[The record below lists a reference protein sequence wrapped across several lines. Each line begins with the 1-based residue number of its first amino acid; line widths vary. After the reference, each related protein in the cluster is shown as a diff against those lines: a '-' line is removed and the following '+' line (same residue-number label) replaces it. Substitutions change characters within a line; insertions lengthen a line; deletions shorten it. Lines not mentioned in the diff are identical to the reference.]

1 MISYSVVVPI
11 FNEAGN
17 IRCLYERLT
26 ATMKR
31 IGSAYELIFVND
43 GSSDDSFMILRDIA
57 LSNPTVKVINFDK
70 NYGQHKAVVAGILE
84 AAGDYV
90 ITIDADLQH
99 PPEEIGKLLQKMREG
114 FDMVSGYRRIRK
126 DCLARRF
133 PAILTNWIIS
143 LITGLR
149 MKDYGSM
156 LRVFKREV
164 AQALAREFLK
174 SDGYITML
182 VAKVTRN
189 VAEVE
194 VRHDERYA
202 GRSKYN
208 MRKLFIYF
216 YRILFYYNDNIR
228 ALVKGIPDKPPFVI
242 EKKVENEKE
251 MVIPAEAG

>member
-1 MISYSVVVPI
+1 MISYSVVVPV
-11 FNEAGN
+11 FNEAPN
-17 IRCLYERLT
+17 IHYLYKRLT
-26 ATMKR
+26 ATMR
-31 IGSAYELIFVND
+31 SLGSAYELIFVND
-43 GSSDDSFMILRDIA
+43 GGSDDSFMILRDIA
-57 LSNPTVKVINFDK
+57 LSNPTVKVINFDR

-84 AAGDYV
+84 AVGDYI
-90 ITIDADLQH
+90 ITIDADLQN
-99 PPEEIGKLLQKMREG
+99 PPEEIGKLLEKMREG

-126 DCLARRF
+126 DCLTRRF

-156 LRVFKREV
+156 LRVFKRET
-164 AQALAREFLK
+164 ARALAREFLK
-174 SDGYITML
+174 SNGYITML

-208 MRKLFIYF
+208 MRKLFMCF

-228 ALVKGIPDKPPFVI
+228 ALVKRTSDKPSFVI

-251 MVIPAEAG
+251 VVIAA

>member
-1 MISYSVVVPI
+1 MVAYSIVVPV
-11 FNEAGN
+11 FNEARN

-31 IGSAYELIFVND
+31 LGVVYELIFVND
-43 GSSDDSFMILRDIA
+43 GSSDDSFTILRDIA
-57 LSNPTVKVINFDK
+57 LSNPTVKVINFDR
-70 NYGQHKAVVAGILE
+70 NYGQHKAVVAGILQ
-84 AAGDYV
+84 ACGDYV
-90 ITIDADLQH
+90 ITIDADLQN

-126 DCLARRF
+126 DRLARRF

-156 LRVFKREV
+156 LRVFKRE
-164 AQALAREFLK
+164 AARALATEFLK
-174 SDGYITML
+174 SGGYITML

-194 VRHDERYA
+194 VRHDGRYA

-208 MRKLFIYF
+208 MRKLFMCL

-228 ALVKGIPDKPPFVI
+228 ALVKRAPDKPSFMI
-242 EKKVENEKE
+242 EKKVGNEKE
-251 MVIPAEAG
+251 ITIAA